1 MTSAGASSAGASSAG
16 ASSVRPHRVV
26 VLALD
31 DVVPFDLG
39 TATQVLG
46 AARDSSG
53 RRLYSVQVCTTDGQ
67 PVRTTAGFQLA
78 PAHALDVAAD
88 ADTVLVPGIDAG
100 PAIEGGS
107 LDPRVVETL
116 RTTALAGRRLVSI
129 CTGAFVLAA
138 AGLLDGRPA
147 TTHWK
152 YARRFRRLYP
162 RVQLDPDVL
171 FVDDGDVLTS
181 AGVGAGI
188 DLCLHLVRHD
198 HGAEVANGAART
210 CVVPPWRDGGQS
222 QFIERP
228 LPPLNGVTTEPTRA
242 WLLAHL
248 GEPLDLATMA
258 RKARMSVRTFTRRF
272 REETGLSP
280 GVWLARQRVE
290 RARHL
295 LEETDLPI
303 DQVARDAGFGTPT
316 SMRQHLRTA
325 LGVSPSAYRRTFRG
339 VP

>member
-1 MTSAGASSAGASSAG
+1 MSVASIPP
-16 ASSVRPHRVV
+16 PHRVA

-31 DVVPFDLG
+31 DVVPFDVG
-39 TATQVLG
+39 TVTQVLG

-53 RRLYSVQVCTTDGQ
+53 QQLYSVQVCTTDGG
-67 PVRTTAGFQLA
+67 PVRTTAGFQLD
-78 PAHALDVAAD
+78 PEHALDVADA
-88 ADTVLVPGIDAG
+88 ADTVLVPGIHRG
-100 PAIEGGS
+100 PAIEDGS
-107 LDPRVVETL
+107 LDPKVAEVL
-116 RTTALAGRRLVSI
+116 RTSAVAGRRLVSI

-138 AGLLDGRPA
+138 AGLLDGRRA

-152 YARRFRRLYP
+152 YARRFSRLYP
-162 RVQLDPDVL
+162 RVRLDPDVL

-188 DLCLHLVRHD
+188 DLCLHLVRRD

-228 LPPLNGVTTEPTRA
+228 LPSLTGVTTEPTRA
-242 WLLAHL
+242 WMLRHL
-248 GEPLDLATMA
+248 GEPLDLAAMA
-258 RKARMSVRTFTRRF
+258 RNARMSVRTFTRRF

-280 GVWLARQRVE
+280 ATWLVRQRIE

-325 LGVSPSAYRRTFRG
+325 LGVAPLAYRRTFRG
-339 VP
+339 VS